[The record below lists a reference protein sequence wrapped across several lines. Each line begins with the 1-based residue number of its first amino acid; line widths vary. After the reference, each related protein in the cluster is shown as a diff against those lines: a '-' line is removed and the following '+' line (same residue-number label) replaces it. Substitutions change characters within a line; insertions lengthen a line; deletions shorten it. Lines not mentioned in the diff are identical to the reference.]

1 MLQPHMPTSV
11 EKVIQELTETADGA
25 VAHKKVRNL
34 CKLAEQ
40 GDEKSLLGLIE
51 YMQFGKIDHV
61 RTHVCSLLSEM
72 VSDQRCGLLVD
83 IFRRGLADNALRYW
97 SIDGLALTAGSDSSR
112 DLSAIALNEDY
123 RLEERAK
130 AIQTLART
138 SLQPF
143 NRGLKRDPGYWE
155 EKDLRLDELKLW
167 QDAGFPQGAGLPQP
181 ARDPAL
187 DNPLPDFEKVISEF
201 DSKLAR
207 YRVNDP
213 DEKTNPSNFLAAAS
227 KDDMEAVKKRWS
239 LPKRYLTF
247 LERFSPYNMTC
258 ELQLKFASSG
268 FDLYSASTILEKQA
282 GFAFDPQTG
291 KRHSD
296 WPENYVVIGDA
307 WADPFVFDLS
317 KCDENDGPIFT
328 AQHGIGEWR
337 FRKYAKSFEALLQKL
352 KVT

>member
-1 MLQPHMPTSV
+1 MPTSV
-11 EKVIQELTETADGA
+11 ERVIRELTETTDGL
-25 VAHKKVRNL
+25 VAHKKVKKL
-34 CKLAEQ
+34 YKLAAQ
-40 GDEKSLLGLIE
+40 GDETSFQGLVA

-61 RTHVCSLLSEM
+61 RTYVCSLISEM
-72 VSDQRCGLLVD
+72 MNAQRCGRLVD

-97 SIDGLALTAGSDSSR
+97 SVDGLALTAGSDSYK
-112 DLSAIALNEDY
+112 DLCAIALNEDC
-123 RLEERAK
+123 RLDERAK
-130 AIQTLART
+130 ALQTLART

-143 NRGLKRDPGYWE
+143 NRGLNSDPGYWE
-155 EKDLRLDELKLW
+155 EKDLRLDELKQW

-187 DNPLPDFEKVISEF
+187 DNPQTDFEKVISDF
-201 DSKLAR
+201 DSRLAR
-207 YRVNDP
+207 YRANDP
-213 DEKTNPSNFLAAAS
+213 DEKTNPSNYLAAAS
-227 KDDMEAVKKRWS
+227 KDDMEAVKRRWS
-239 LPKRYLTF
+239 LPKKYLTF

-268 FDLYSASTILEKQA
+268 FDLYSANTILENQA
-282 GFAFDPQTG
+282 MFAIDPTTG
-291 KRHSD
+291 ENDSD

-307 WADPFVFDLS
+307 WLDPFALDLS

-328 AQHGIGEWR
+328 AEHGIGEWS